1 MLLGSEQLDAPA
13 SGCGATGIP
22 PVSPAGRA
30 NLIFER
36 GHWAFDPVA
45 YRRERLALIVAP
57 AAYGAAACAF
67 VTFAGFVM
75 LLVAAGA
82 R

>member
-13 SGCGATGIP
+13 SGCGATSTP
-22 PVSPAGRA
+22 PHAPAGRA
-30 NLIFER
+30 NLILER
-36 GHWAFDPVA
+36 GHWAFDPAA
-45 YRRERLALIVAP
+45 YRRERLALIAAP